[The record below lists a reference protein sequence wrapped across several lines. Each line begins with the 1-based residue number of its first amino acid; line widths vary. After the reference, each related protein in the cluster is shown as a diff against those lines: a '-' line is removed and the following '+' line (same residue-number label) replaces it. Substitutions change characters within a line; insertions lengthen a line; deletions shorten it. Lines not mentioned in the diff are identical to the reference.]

1 MDQDRAMQSING
13 FRCAALFS
21 GPFSH
26 CLQCKW
32 RSNSETAILT
42 MPTISYD
49 DAFTSTPPNL
59 TTIIFSKELGEQEDM
74 ETQYIA
80 NG

>member
-1 MDQDRAMQSING
+1 
-13 FRCAALFS
+13 
-21 GPFSH
+21 
-26 CLQCKW
+26 
-32 RSNSETAILT
+32 

-49 DAFTSTPPNL
+49 DAFTPTPPNL

-80 NG
+80 NGWFHNGRDVHEQFSHSNHLYNGIRGD